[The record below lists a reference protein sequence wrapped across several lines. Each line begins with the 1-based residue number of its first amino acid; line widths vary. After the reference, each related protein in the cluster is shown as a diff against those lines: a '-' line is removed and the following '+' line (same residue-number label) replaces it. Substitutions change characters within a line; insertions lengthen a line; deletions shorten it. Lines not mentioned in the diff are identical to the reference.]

1 MVVVEERNSLVFDQL
16 PLMQVNLPL
25 VDGYN
30 PELAESNGF
39 KPVFKWGNEKHLIK
53 QIKEFDKESR
63 SIYPLIYQTSN
74 RSEQDVIRNS
84 CTTELVFILACRNLE
99 TDLMNENRWAMSY
112 KNILYPLVKNIE
124 TCFNRAGIYVWDGIY
139 TVQEFPNYG
148 ENDQNKT
155 TDIWD
160 ALLFTTSITIQGN
173 KSCINTIKF
182 N

>member
-16 PLMQVNLPL
+16 PAFEVNLPD
-25 VDGYN
+25 VEGYD
-30 PELAESNGF
+30 PDLPDSVGF
-39 KPVFKWGNEKHLIK
+39 KPVYKWGNEKHLIK
-53 QIKEFDKESR
+53 QIKEFDKENK

-74 RSEQDVIRNS
+74 QSNQDVIRNS
-84 CTTELVFILACRNLE
+84 CRTDLVFILACRNLE

-112 KNILYPLVKNIE
+112 KKILYPLVENIE
-124 TCFNRAGIYVWDGIY
+124 KCFNRAGIYTWDGLF

-160 ALLFTTSITIQGN
+160 ALLFSTSITINGN

-182 N
+182 T